1 MESLSHFRSLDD
13 LVKCINREKE
23 LLRAVFGDRK
33 THVFSTDMAMEL
45 VEYRRE
51 RIQFLIDNGV
61 IHETGNY
68 IELEDIYLRFFEDV
82 LDVNEEINVASVKE
96 CIETL
101 QENITYYLKEPNEN
115 RKNHYISIIRKKL
128 RDTGLRTLRNVIDL
142 KRNVDTAYKQEPNY
156 DIKIQKLK
164 NLDEKRESIRAL
176 IRECEKLIEN
186 DKAFFSLHSNP
197 LLATTIADMRFEFTE
212 AHYNLLSIE
221 QQIIEY
227 IHLIEKQNQLLKKI
241 RRLKYLRNQ
250 WTIEESTNIRQIV
263 AEISPVWMENRQYN
277 RMRLSL
283 EMLQSS
289 EEMALLIRKVGKKEG
304 VINKSRTSAP
314 ALTIDEIQ
322 EKTAPLNEI
331 NTQEIWNA
339 FRAGSNDLFSFILNY
354 DFKQERTI
362 EQQADL
368 FCLLAVQH
376 SEECKISNSYA
387 IFENLEYPLIYAK

>member
-362 EQQADL
+362 KQQADL

-376 SEECKISNSYA
+376 SEECIISNSYA